1 MITKEQ
7 WAEIEKELAY
17 YFGCKTFR
25 LGKDEIFVARE
36 AWTEGERRLIVYFNG
51 TLRPA
56 WTHRQDD
63 KNYNPLVEKFWC
75 KKSRAKWR
83 AKFRASMTKI
93 YGKKRVYQECPDLD
107 EKLIFYVPYFAKA
120 KALVAQFKKIEGLE
134 LIEPKSKPQ
143 EVPMV

>member
-7 WAEIEKELAY
+7 WAEIEKDLTG
-17 YFGCKTFR
+17 YFGCKKFQ
-25 LGKDEIFVARE
+25 LGEDSICIARE
-36 AWTEGERRLIVYFNG
+36 QWKEGERRLIVYFND

-93 YGKKRVYQECPDLD
+93 YGKRRVREECPDLD
-107 EKLIFYVPYFAKA
+107 EKLTFYVPYFTKA
-120 KALVAQFKKIEGLE
+120 KALVTQLKKIEGLE
-134 LIEPKSKPQ
+134 LVEPESKP
-143 EVPMV
+143 